1 MGASFTNLHIRNA
14 SPPAICSTLLKL
26 TPSRAYVSPPSNG
39 WVTVYPEATED
50 QNEKTLCAFAS
61 GLSRT
66 LKTDVLGVL
75 VHHSDIAAYW
85 LYRNGVLID
94 EFNSAPDHFGEYVD
108 EQTRARLRGDTDVL
122 LPLCVDGTTS
132 AQLDEVLH
140 PADGPPTFAEEIVTD
155 LAKLLGIDDAR
166 ASLGFNYFNEE
177 GEQLLPDAGDFEP
190 VGNGTNRKVSQESGP
205 TDLDDILPANP
216 IPLPLDTAET
226 PDGDESLTTAS
237 PLPDMYPLAIA
248 MLTQTWSDQH
258 KETVRVYSDMFKQN
272 TDVVFKKMLDGFD
285 ETVRELLKKS
295 AVSNRPTFEELKTA
309 RDQGPEALAELIA
322 KKTPG
327 QLTEIG
333 IGAAVYGLDAFLAAL
348 LKHGLDPN
356 ASNAQGRTTLS
367 AAESHGKDS
376 AVYRLVKA
384 MAEGKR

>member
-14 SPPAICSTLLKL
+14 ATQAICATLPKL

-39 WVTVYPEATED
+39 WVTVYLEVTED

-66 LKTDVLGVL
+66 LKTDVLGFL

-85 LYRNGVLID
+85 LYRNGVLTD
-94 EFNSAPDHFGEYVD
+94 EFNSAPDYFGGSID
-108 EQTRARLRGDTDVL
+108 DATRVRVRGDTDVL
-122 LPLCVDGTTS
+122 LPLCVDGTTR

-155 LAKLLGIDDAR
+155 LTKLLGIDDAR

-190 VGNGTNRKVSQESGP
+190 VGNGTERKVSQESVP
-205 TDLDDILPANP
+205 TLDDILPANP
-216 IPLPLDTAET
+216 IPLPVDTAEP
-226 PDGDESLTTAS
+226 PDENESLTTAS

-258 KETVRVYSDMFKQN
+258 KETVQVYSDMFKQN

-285 ETVRELLKKS
+285 TSVRELLRKS

-322 KKTPG
+322 EKTPD

-333 IGAAVYGLDAFLAAL
+333 VGAADCGLEAFLAAL
-348 LKHGLDPN
+348 FKRGLDPN

-367 AAESHGKDS
+367 AAEQHGKDS
-376 AVYRLVKA
+376 AVYRLAKA
-384 MAEGKR
+384 TAEGKR